1 MQGTFITRFRT
12 AATLLTL
19 AAAMLATKPA
29 VLAAWNHPGVLL
41 LRSQVQL
48 MRGDAQDAVTLAH
61 QATEAARKRVESPA
75 TRI

>member
-1 MQGTFITRFRT
+1 MQGSFITCFRT
-12 AATLLTL
+12 AATLGALAIVML
-19 AAAMLATKPA
+19 AAKPA

-48 MRGDAQDAVTLAH
+48 MRGDAQDAVALAH
-61 QATEAARKRVESPA
+61 QATEAARKSIASPA

>member
-1 MQGTFITRFRT
+1 MQGTLQTRFRT
-12 AATLLTL
+12 AATLVTL
-19 AAAMLATKPA
+19 AVAMLASKPVA
-29 VLAAWNHPGVLL
+29 LAAWNHPGVLL

-61 QATEAARKRVESPA
+61 QATEAAQKSIESPA